1 MKKQEKLFLI
11 DGNAL
16 VHRAYHALPPLSQKG
31 EPTNAVYGFTSVLL
45 KVIRELKPDY
55 IAATFDLPEPTFR
68 HKAFDEYKIHRPK
81 TPDDLASQFPK
92 VKEVLSAFSIPVL
105 EKAGFEA
112 DDIIGT
118 VCHQVK
124 DRAPDVK
131 CIIVT
136 GDLAT
141 LQLINENTEVCTLKK
156 GMSETVIYNDKAVT
170 DRFGGLA
177 PGQMSDYKGLV
188 GDQSDNIPGVPGVGE
203 KTAIHL
209 LTEYKTLENIYEN
222 ISLIQEKWRKKLEEN
237 KDQAFFSKML
247 ATIKTDVPIEFDLE
261 KARFGEY
268 DYGIVES
275 VFKKFGFFTLLS
287 RLKGSDGVSSAQSI
301 GAQAAA
307 SPKPIDVSEMK
318 LGKSDEVAIE
328 CSDEKIALSAD
339 GKEIY
344 VSDISQSKAVLENE
358 KQKKIGYDLK
368 SIIKNLRREGTN
380 LKGVYFDVMI
390 ASWLLSPDEKDYA
403 LLKIV
408 AEHLRQRVSAE
419 ELMARAPA
427 YIFQLK
433 TKLEQELQKEGLW
446 KIFYEVEMPL
456 LPALAEMEIAGV
468 KVDESRLKQLSL
480 RLAEEEMKLQKHIHQ
495 LAGEEFNVDSPLQL
509 SKILFEKIGIK
520 KPLRA
525 KKTKTGAYS
534 TRADEL
540 EKLRESH
547 PIIAEILRYRE
558 LAKIKNTYVD
568 ALLGLINQ
576 KTGRIHTTYHQ
587 VGTATGRLSSS
598 DPNLQNIPQKG
609 ELASA
614 VRSVF
619 IADSGYS
626 LIAFDFSQIE
636 LRIIASLSGDEKMI
650 EVFRSGKDIHR
661 ATAAVINHVSLEE
674 VTPEMRNAAKAL
686 NFGILYGMG
695 QRAFAEAA
703 GIDVKTAK
711 QFIDEY
717 FRDFGKVAEFMENT
731 KRFAEKNGF
740 VQTLLGRK
748 RWLADINSPNDFLR
762 QMAERAARNMPVQG
776 LQADIIKLAMIKIN
790 KEVVA
795 PSGGDIKML
804 MQIHDELI
812 FEAKDDRIESC
823 VPAIKKIMESVYA
836 LKVPVAVN
844 VKLGKNLAGLKM
856 FSK

>member
-55 IAATFDLPEPTFR
+55 IVATFDLPEPTFR

-81 TPDDLASQFPK
+81 TPDDLISQFPK
-92 VKEVLSAFSIPVL
+92 VKEVLSAFSIPIL

-118 VCHQVK
+118 VCRQAK

-131 CIIVT
+131 CVIIT
-136 GDLAT
+136 GDLDT

-156 GMSETVIYNDKAVT
+156 GMSETVIYNDKAVR
-170 DRFGGLA
+170 DRFSGLA
-177 PGQMSDYKGLV
+177 PEQMSDYKGLV

-203 KTAIHL
+203 KTAIQL

-247 ATIKTDVPIEFDLE
+247 ATIKTDVPVELDLE

-268 DYGIVES
+268 DYGTVES

-287 RLKGSDGVSSAQSI
+287 RLKESDGISSAQPI
-301 GAQAAA
+301 GAQAA
-307 SPKPIDVSEMK
+307 SSKPIDAGEMK

-328 CSDEKIALSAD
+328 VADGNPQTQRAEQSPYDGKIAFSGD

-344 VSDISQSKAVLENE
+344 ISDISQSKTILENE
-358 KQKKIGYDLK
+358 KQKKIGHDLK
-368 SIIKNLRREGTN
+368 SVIKNLRQKDVV

-390 ASWLLSPDEKDYA
+390 ASWLLSPDGKDYA

-433 TKLEQELQKEGLW
+433 IKLEQELQKEGLW

-468 KVDESRLKQLSL
+468 KVDKIRLKQLSL
-480 RLAEEEMKLQKHIHQ
+480 RLADEEIKLQKHIHQ

-547 PIIAEILRYRE
+547 PIIPEILRYRE

-568 ALLGLINQ
+568 ALLELINQ

-587 VGTATGRLSSS
+587 IGTATGRLSSS

-619 IADSGYS
+619 VADSGYS

-650 EVFRSGKDIHR
+650 EIFRSGKDIHR

-686 NFGILYGMG
+686 NFGIMYGMG
-695 QRAFAEAA
+695 QRAIAAAA

-717 FRDFGKVAEFMENT
+717 FRDFNKVAEFMENT
-731 KRFAEKNGF
+731 KHFAEKNGF

-748 RWLADINSPNDFLR
+748 RWLADINSPNAFLQ

-776 LQADIIKLAMIKIN
+776 LQADIIKLGMIKIS
-790 KEVVA
+790 KEVIA
-795 PSGGDIKML
+795 PSGGDVRML

-812 FEAKDDRIESC
+812 FEVKDDRIESC
-823 VPAIKKIMESVYA
+823 VPAIK
-836 LKVPVAVN
+836 N
-844 VKLGKNLAGLKM
+844 
-856 FSK
+856 

>member
-118 VCHQVK
+118 VCSQVK
-124 DRAPDVK
+124 DRAPDVR
-131 CIIVT
+131 CVIVT
-136 GDLAT
+136 GDLDT

-156 GMSETVIYNDKAVT
+156 GMSETVIYNDKAVRE
-170 DRFGGLA
+170 RFGGLA
-177 PGQMSDYKGLV
+177 PEQMSDYKGLV

-203 KTAIHL
+203 KTATQL

-222 ISLIQEKWRKKLEEN
+222 IGIIAEKWRKKLEEN

-247 ATIKTDVPIEFDLE
+247 ATIKTDVPIEFDLG

-268 DYGIVES
+268 DFDKVES

-287 RLKGSDGVSSAQSI
+287 RLKESDGISA
-301 GAQAAA
+301 AQPVA
-307 SPKPIDVSEMK
+307 SPKHIDVGEMK

-328 CSDEKIALSAD
+328 FADDKVAFSGD

-368 SIIKNLRREGTN
+368 SVIKNLRREDAD

-468 KVDESRLKQLSL
+468 KVDEIRLKQLSL
-480 RLAEEEMKLQKHIHQ
+480 ELAEEEIKMRKHIHR

-540 EKLRESH
+540 EKLWESH
-547 PIIAEILRYRE
+547 PIIPEILRYRE

-661 ATAAVINHVSLEE
+661 ATAAVINHVSLDE

-686 NFGILYGMG
+686 NFGIMYGMG
-695 QRAFAEAA
+695 QRAFAETA

-776 LQADIIKLAMIKIN
+776 LQADIIKLAMIKIS

-795 PSGGDIKML
+795 PSGGDVKML

-844 VKLGKNLAGLKM
+844 VKLGKNLSELRGVG
-856 FSK
+856 FEQN

>member
-55 IAATFDLPEPTFR
+55 IVATFDLPEPTFR

-81 TPDDLASQFPK
+81 TPDDLISQFSK
-92 VKEVLSAFSIPVL
+92 VKEVLSAFSIPIL

-112 DDIIGT
+112 DGIIGT
-118 VCHQVK
+118 VCRQAK

-131 CIIVT
+131 CVIIT
-136 GDLAT
+136 GDLDT
-141 LQLINENTEVCTLKK
+141 LQLINKNTEVCTLKK
-156 GMSETVIYNDKAVT
+156 GMSETVIYNDKAVR
-170 DRFGGLA
+170 DRFSGLA
-177 PGQMSDYKGLV
+177 PEQMSDYKGMV
-188 GDQSDNIPGVPGVGE
+188 GDQSDNIPGVPGGGE

-247 ATIKTDVPIEFDLE
+247 ATIKTDVSVEFDLE

-268 DYGIVES
+268 DYGTVES

-287 RLKGSDGVSSAQSI
+287 RLKESDGIPAAQPI
-301 GAQAAA
+301 GAQAA
-307 SPKPIDVSEMK
+307 SSNPIDVGEMK

-328 CSDEKIALSAD
+328 FADDKIAFSRD

-344 VSDISQSKAVLENE
+344 ISDISQSKTILENE
-358 KQKKIGYDLK
+358 KQKKIGHDLK
-368 SIIKNLRREGTN
+368 NVIKNLRQEDVV

-390 ASWLLSPDEKDYA
+390 ASWLLSPDGKDYA

-468 KVDESRLKQLSL
+468 KVDKIRLKQLSL
-480 RLAEEEMKLQKHIHQ
+480 RLAEEELKLQKHIHQ

-509 SKILFEKIGIK
+509 SKILFKKIGIK

-540 EKLRESH
+540 EKLRELH
-547 PIIAEILRYRE
+547 PIIPEILRYRE
-558 LAKIKNTYVD
+558 LTKIKNTYVD

-587 VGTATGRLSSS
+587 IGTATGRLSSS
-598 DPNLQNIPQKG
+598 DPNLQNIQQKG

-650 EVFRSGKDIHR
+650 EIFRSGKDIHR
-661 ATAAVINHVSLEE
+661 ATAAVINHVSLDE
-674 VTPEMRNAAKAL
+674 VTPGMRNAAKAL
-686 NFGILYGMG
+686 NFGIMYGMG

-717 FRDFGKVAEFMENT
+717 FRDFSKVAEFMENT

-748 RWLADINSPNDFLR
+748 RWLADINSPNAFLQ

-776 LQADIIKLAMIKIN
+776 LQADIIKLAMIKIS

-795 PSGGDIKML
+795 PSGGDVRML

-823 VPAIKKIMESVYA
+823 VPAIKKIMESIYA

-844 VKLGKNLAGLKM
+844 IKLGKNLAELRTL
-856 FSK
+856 S